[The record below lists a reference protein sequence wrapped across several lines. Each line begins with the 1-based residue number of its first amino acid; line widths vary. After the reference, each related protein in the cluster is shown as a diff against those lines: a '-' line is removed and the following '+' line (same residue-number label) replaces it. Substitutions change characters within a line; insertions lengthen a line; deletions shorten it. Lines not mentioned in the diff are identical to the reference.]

1 MKFQNKKRKLKN
13 VRTKFNQSSGR
24 SATFTAG
31 FITAVRDYRKAERKK
46 KQENKVAELQA
57 LWEDEIK
64 AHDQRVIEEYNSQMA
79 LLRKA
84 SISDNDWGMAEVL

>member
-1 MKFQNKKRKLKN
+1 MLEPSLTSQVAGVLL
-13 VRTKFNQSSGR
+13 V
-24 SATFTAG
+24 SAFSFTAG

-46 KQENKVAELQA
+46 KQENKVAELQT

-64 AHDQRVIEEYNSQMA
+64 AHDQKVIEEYNAQMA
-79 LLRKA
+79 LLRKV

>member
-1 MKFQNKKRKLKN
+1 MLEPSLTSQVAGVLLVAGF
-13 VRTKFNQSSGR
+13 S
-24 SATFTAG
+24 FTAG

-46 KQENKVAELQA
+46 KQAEKVAELQT

-64 AHDQRVIEEYNSQMA
+64 AHDQKVIEEYNSQMA

-84 SISDNDWGMAEVL
+84 SISDNDWEMAEVL

>member
-1 MKFQNKKRKLKN
+1 MLEPSLTSQVAGVLLVAGF
-13 VRTKFNQSSGR
+13 S
-24 SATFTAG
+24 FTAG
-31 FITAVRDYRKAERKK
+31 FITAVRDYQKAERKK
-46 KQENKVAELQA
+46 QQENKVAELQA

>member
-1 MKFQNKKRKLKN
+1 MLEPSLTSQVAGVLLVAGF
-13 VRTKFNQSSGR
+13 S
-24 SATFTAG
+24 FTAG

-46 KQENKVAELQA
+46 KQAKKVAELQA

-64 AHDQRVIEEYNSQMA
+64 VHDQKVIEEYNNRMA

>member
-1 MKFQNKKRKLKN
+1 MLEPSLTSQVAGVLLVAGF
-13 VRTKFNQSSGR
+13 S
-24 SATFTAG
+24 FTAG
-31 FITAVRDYRKAERKK
+31 FITAVRDYRKAEHKK
-46 KQENKVAELQA
+46 KQAEKVAELQA

>member
-1 MKFQNKKRKLKN
+1 MLEPSLTSQVAGVLLITGF
-13 VRTKFNQSSGR
+13 S
-24 SATFTAG
+24 FTAG

-57 LWEDEIK
+57 LWESEIK
-64 AHDQRVIEEYNSQMA
+64 AHDQKVIEEYNNQMA
-79 LLRKA
+79 LLRKT

>member
-1 MKFQNKKRKLKN
+1 MLEPSLTSQVAGVLLVAGF
-13 VRTKFNQSSGR
+13 S
-24 SATFTAG
+24 FTAG
-31 FITAVRDYRKAERKK
+31 FITAVRNYRKAERKK
-46 KQENKVAELQA
+46 KKENKVAELQA

>member
-1 MKFQNKKRKLKN
+1 MLEPSLTSQVAGVLLVAGF
-13 VRTKFNQSSGR
+13 S
-24 SATFTAG
+24 FTAG

-46 KQENKVAELQA
+46 KQENKVVELQA

>member
-1 MKFQNKKRKLKN
+1 MLEPSLTSQVAGVLLVAGF
-13 VRTKFNQSSGR
+13 S
-24 SATFTAG
+24 FTAG

-46 KQENKVAELQA
+46 KQVKKVAELQA

-64 AHDQRVIEEYNSQMA
+64 VHDQKVIEEYNAQMA

>member
-1 MKFQNKKRKLKN
+1 MLEPSLTSQVAGVLLVAGF
-13 VRTKFNQSSGR
+13 S
-24 SATFTAG
+24 FTAG
-31 FITAVRDYRKAERKK
+31 FITAVRDYRKAERRK
-46 KQENKVAELQA
+46 KQAKKVAEVQA

-64 AHDQRVIEEYNSQMA
+64 VHDQKVIEEYNNRMA

>member
-1 MKFQNKKRKLKN
+1 MLEPSLTSQVAGVLLIAGF
-13 VRTKFNQSSGR
+13 S
-24 SATFTAG
+24 FTAG

-57 LWEDEIK
+57 LWESEIK
-64 AHDQRVIEEYNSQMA
+64 AHDQKVIEEYNNHMA
-79 LLRKA
+79 LLRKT

>member
-1 MKFQNKKRKLKN
+1 MLEPSLTSQVAGVLLVAGF
-13 VRTKFNQSSGR
+13 S
-24 SATFTAG
+24 FTAG

-46 KQENKVAELQA
+46 KQENKVAELQT

-64 AHDQRVIEEYNSQMA
+64 AHDQKVIEEYNAQMA
-79 LLRKA
+79 LLRKV

>member
-1 MKFQNKKRKLKN
+1 MLEPSLTSQVAGVLLVAGF
-13 VRTKFNQSSGR
+13 S
-24 SATFTAG
+24 FTAG

-46 KQENKVAELQA
+46 KQENKVAELQT

-64 AHDQRVIEEYNSQMA
+64 AHDQKVIEEYNAKIA

>member
-1 MKFQNKKRKLKN
+1 MLEPSLTSQVAGVLLVAGF
-13 VRTKFNQSSGR
+13 S
-24 SATFTAG
+24 FTAG

-46 KQENKVAELQA
+46 KQAKKVAELQT

-64 AHDQRVIEEYNSQMA
+64 AHDQKVIEEYNSQMA

-84 SISDNDWGMAEVL
+84 SISDNDWGMAEVF

>member
-1 MKFQNKKRKLKN
+1 MLEPSLTSQVAGVLLVAGF
-13 VRTKFNQSSGR
+13 S
-24 SATFTAG
+24 FTAG

-46 KQENKVAELQA
+46 KQENIVAELQA

>member
-1 MKFQNKKRKLKN
+1 MLEPSLTSQVAGVLL
-13 VRTKFNQSSGR
+13 VSGF
-24 SATFTAG
+24 SFTAG

-46 KQENKVAELQA
+46 NQAKKVAELQA

-64 AHDQRVIEEYNSQMA
+64 AHDQRVIEEYNNQMA

>member
-1 MKFQNKKRKLKN
+1 MLEPSLTSQVAGVLLI
-13 VRTKFNQSSGR
+13 SGF
-24 SATFTAG
+24 SFTVG

-46 KQENKVAELQA
+46 KQAKRVAELQA
-57 LWEDEIK
+57 LWENEIK
-64 AHDQRVIEEYNSQMA
+64 AHDQKVIEEYNARMA